1 MTQAFKW
8 YWSACFNSKINS
20 GKIMK
25 KNSKAEEGYPLQALE
40 LTIFNKIKHLPE
52 GIYKLLVFNR
62 FSFLYSKSVLLKLI
76 AVLGIIGFTGY
87 QTYAQQTQPL
97 INSTLTG
104 HVVDAQT
111 RTTLPGATVQI
122 KGTTHSVSTDANG
135 GFSFKTGQPFPY
147 TLIIS
152 YTGYKRKEI
161 VVDKSPAE
169 IALDEDP
176 NGLNE
181 VVVVGYT
188 QTKKDARTSAIT
200 TVSAEELS
208 KASYT
213 SVIEK
218 LEGQVPGLLIASNS
232 GVPGTSVLVRL
243 RGAISITA
251 GNDPL
256 YVIDGVF
263 VNNESLQGLSRGLGG
278 QTPNPLSDLNP
289 DDIESVS
296 VLKDANATAVYGARG
311 ANGVIL
317 ITTKRGTKNS
327 RTRVNFTA
335 DHGVGKAYNLWDL
348 VTGPE
353 HAELVNLVHINDG
366 LPYEKRPFRPVTE
379 VIPGFPAYGNPE
391 DQQTYDR
398 VSDVFRIAHSQR
410 YNLSFSGGDAKT
422 NFYIGGE
429 YQLQESTLKLQDF
442 TRYSFRINLDHA
454 INDKFKIGTSNSI
467 SSVPRRLVRVGDG
480 PAGLFQAALHTP
492 TFYPYYN
499 ADGSFTKPTVF
510 DNHIAILENSDTH
523 SNSLRSINNLYGTY
537 NILPNLSFKSSV
549 SSDYN
554 YYHEKAYYNT
564 NLVYGQPAGEAN
576 DVITSLHSLTAE
588 QLLNFSLFRQ
598 KSDFSFFLG
607 NSVQY
612 TQQERETLTGTG
624 FPSDQFKRIA
634 SAAVQTASSSGSDYG
649 LISFFTGANYSYDKR
664 YSIDVNA
671 RYDASSRFGSN
682 NRWGFFP
689 SVGLGWTISNES
701 FFPKTDAISNVRL
714 KTSYGLT
721 GNQDIGDFAARG
733 LWDGGRNYLEQ
744 PGIAPSQ
751 LGNPD
756 LKWETTSQFNVGLSA
771 SVFKDRLSFEM
782 DYYRKYT
789 SDLLMDEP
797 VAAKTGFSTVYRNVG
812 EISNTGMELLINSK
826 NIKTNDFSWNSTF
839 TISHNK
845 NKVEKLNNPIT
856 GSYGMYR
863 TEQGYPLYSVWVF
876 NYLGVNPDNGNA
888 IFEDVTGD
896 GKITA
901 DDRKIVGDAWPDFEG
916 MLKNTFTYKGFDVN
930 LNLLYRYGN
939 KLFNYT
945 ALFLEA
951 GGTRG
956 VTRSIQ
962 KSSLNYWKKQGDVD
976 VLPRPTSVQNPDGS
990 KNYEGNTSRFLED
1003 ASFIRLRDITIG
1015 YTLPKTLLSK
1025 AKINNARLYVTG
1037 SNLFTVTKYSGPD
1050 PETNSAADSSN
1061 GLVQGL
1067 DFNGVPQTKSIN
1079 LGINVTF

>member
-1 MTQAFKW
+1 MQNFKKERPLFSARSFVKSTLLLGSSLLAFILVPLI
-8 YWSACFNSKINS
+8 SPAQIQPSINS
-20 GKIMK
+20 LLSGK
-25 KNSKAEEGYPLQALE
+25 
-40 LTIFNKIKHLPE
+40 
-52 GIYKLLVFNR
+52 
-62 FSFLYSKSVLLKLI
+62 
-76 AVLGIIGFTGY
+76 
-87 QTYAQQTQPL
+87 
-97 INSTLTG
+97 
-104 HVVDAQT
+104 VVDLKTNAT
-111 RTTLPGATVQI
+111 VPGATVQI
-122 KGTTHSVSTDANG
+122 KGTTHSVVTDIDG
-135 GFSFKTGQPFPY
+135 GFSFKTGQAFPY
-147 TLIIS
+147 TLIII
-152 YTGYKRKEI
+152 YTGFKKKEI
-161 VVDKSPAE
+161 VVEKSPIVIGLE
-169 IALDEDP
+169 EELNE
-176 NGLNE
+176 LNE
-181 VVVVGYT
+181 VQVVGYT
-188 QTKKDARTSAIT
+188 QTKKSSQISAIT
-200 TVSAEELS
+200 TVNAEDLS

-218 LEGQVPGLLIASNS
+218 LQGQVPGLLVSSNS

-263 VNNESLQGLSRGLGG
+263 INNENLQGLSRGLGG

-289 DDIESVS
+289 EDIETVS

-317 ITTKRGTKNS
+317 ITTKRGSKNS
-327 RTRVNFTA
+327 KSKFSFSA
-335 DHGVGKAYNLWDL
+335 DYGLGKAYNLWEL

-353 HAELVNLVHINDG
+353 HADLVNLVHKNDG
-366 LPYEKRPFRPVTE
+366 LSYATRPFRPVSE
-379 VIPGFPAYGNPE
+379 VIAGYPAYGNPE

-398 VSDVFRIAHSQR
+398 LSDVFRVAQSQR
-410 YNLSFSGGDAKT
+410 YNLSLSGGDTKT

-429 YQLQESTLKLQDF
+429 YQDQQSTLKLQDF
-442 TRYSFRINLDHA
+442 KRYSFRLNLDHT
-454 INDKFKIGTSNSI
+454 INKRFKVGTSNSI

-492 TFYPYYN
+492 TFYPFYN

-537 NILPNLSFKSSV
+537 SILPNLTFKSSL
-549 SSDYN
+549 SNDYN
-554 YYHEKAYYNT
+554 LYKENAYYNT

-576 DVITSLHSLTAE
+576 DVITSRQSLIAE
-588 QLLNFSLFRQ
+588 QLINFSLSKS
-598 KSDFSFFLG
+598 KSDFAFFLG

-612 TQQERETLTGTG
+612 TSQERQTLTGTG
-624 FPSDQFKRIA
+624 FPSNQFKRIT

-649 LISFFTGANYSYDKR
+649 LISFFTGANYSFDSR
-664 YSIDVNA
+664 YIIDVNA

-689 SVGLGWTISNES
+689 SVGLGWNISQES
-701 FFPKTDAISNVRL
+701 FFPKTDVINNLKL
-714 KTSYGLT
+714 KTSYGYT
-721 GNQDIGDFAARG
+721 GNQDVGDFAARG
-733 LWDGGRNYLEQ
+733 LWGGGRNYLDQ

-756 LKWETTSQFNVGLSA
+756 LKWETTSQFNVGLSGGLFSNA
-771 SVFKDRLSFEM
+771 LSFEF

-789 SDLLMDEP
+789 TDLLMDVP
-797 VAAKTGFSTVYRNVG
+797 VAAKTGFSTVYQNVG
-812 EISNTGMELLINSK
+812 EISNTGVELLISSK
-826 NIKTNDFSWNSTF
+826 NIRSKDFSWTTTF

-845 NKVEKLNNPIT
+845 NIVEKINNPIT

-863 TEQGYPLYSVWVF
+863 TEQGFPLYSVWVY
-876 NYLGVNPDNGNA
+876 NYLGVNPETGNA

-901 DDRKIVGDAWPDFEG
+901 DDRKIVGNAWPNFEG
-916 MLKNTFTYKGFDVN
+916 AFKNTFTYKGFDLN
-930 LNLLYRYGN
+930 LNFVYKSGN
-939 KLFNYT
+939 RLFNYT

-962 KSSLNYWKKQGDVD
+962 KSALNYWKNPGDVN

-990 KNYEGNTSRFLED
+990 RNYEGNTSRFFED
-1003 ASFIRLRDITIG
+1003 ASFIRLRDVTVG
-1015 YTLPKTLLSK
+1015 YNLPKSISSK
-1025 AKINNARLYVTG
+1025 LKISNARLYITG
-1037 SNLFTVTKYSGPD
+1037 SNLFTITKYTGPD

-1067 DFNGVPQTKSIN
+1067 DFNGVPQTKSLN